1 MERNCQSC
9 LFVIIQQSDSIMAKG
24 DLNEIINSGE
34 AFLFDFS
41 TNRRSPCKVLHPI
54 LQEVAK
60 EKVAKTRFIKIDKDK
75 NPNATARFNLRYAPS
90 MILFK
95 NEEIKCRQS
104 CVVPLQ
110 NSLSKMKKYA

>member
-1 MERNCQSC
+1 MD
-9 LFVIIQQSDSIMAKG
+9 IIYKIESPRGYEIDIK
-24 DLNEIINSGE
+24 NE
-34 AFLFDFS
+34 FW
-41 TNRRSPCKVLHPI
+41 
-54 LQEVAK
+54 
-60 EKVAKTRFIKIDKDK
+60 KIDKDK

-104 CVVPLQ
+104 IVVPLQ